1 MAMVRVTSFLSGRVQ
16 GVGMRY
22 AVHDLSRQFAVRGF
36 VQNLQ
41 DGRVQILA
49 EGEREEIDRFL
60 NRLREV
66 APGVIQALES
76 FASTATG
83 EYSRFEI
90 RREEF

>member
-1 MAMVRVTSFLSGRVQ
+1 MVRVTSFLTGRVQ

-22 AVHDLSRQFAVRGF
+22 AVHDLSRQFTVRGF

-41 DGRVQILA
+41 DGRVQIVA

-60 NRLREV
+60 NRLQEV
-66 APGVIQALES
+66 APGAIHALDS

>member
-1 MAMVRVTSFLSGRVQ
+1 MVRVTSFLTGRVQ

-41 DGRVQILA
+41 DGRVQIVA
-49 EGEREEIDRFL
+49 EGERDEIDRFL

-66 APGVIQALES
+66 APGAIHSLDS
-76 FASTATG
+76 FASTPTG

>member
-1 MAMVRVTSFLSGRVQ
+1 MVRVTSFLTGRVQ

-41 DGRVQILA
+41 DGRVQIVA
-49 EGEREEIDRFL
+49 EGDRDEIDRFL

-66 APGVIQALES
+66 APGAIHSLDS
-76 FASTATG
+76 FASTPTG

>member
-1 MAMVRVTSFLSGRVQ
+1 
-16 GVGMRY
+16 MRY

-41 DGRVQILA
+41 DGRVQIVA
-49 EGEREEIDRFL
+49 EGDRDEIDRFL

-66 APGVIQALES
+66 APGAIHSLDS
-76 FASTATG
+76 FASTPTG

>member
-1 MAMVRVTSFLSGRVQ
+1 MVRVTSFLTGRVQ

-41 DGRVQILA
+41 DGRVQIVA
-49 EGEREEIDRFL
+49 EGERDEIDRFL
-60 NRLREV
+60 SRLREV
-66 APGVIQALES
+66 APGAIHSLDS

>member
-1 MAMVRVTSFLSGRVQ
+1 
-16 GVGMRY
+16 MRY

-41 DGRVQILA
+41 DGRVQIVA

-60 NRLREV
+60 NRLQEV
-66 APGVIQALES
+66 APGAIHALDS